1 MLNVF
6 FQLFSIPNASSLFN
20 TQLLFSIFLYKW
32 GLFSLPLC
40 LVKLNDVLANF
51 LIWFILDMVWYDS

>member
-6 FQLFSIPNASSLFN
+6 FQLFSILNASSLFN
-20 TQLLFSIFLYKW
+20 TQLLFSIFPYKW
-32 GLFSLPLC
+32 GLFSLPFY
-40 LVKLNDVLANF
+40 LVKLNVLAIF